1 MQLFKLGYNSLISYT
16 TLNEDKRNQYLHLLS
31 SKSVDGIIVVGSFTS
46 DLDAA
51 ADFAAVQPRAPIV
64 VVGGLV
70 NQVGV
75 PSVYADDYGAIR
87 SLATELLEKGYHSLV
102 YLNDSVT
109 FTGTQKLRGF
119 NDALA
124 SSAPQGQGATLFV
137 KQGDDIINAACEA
150 ISSLIESGASL
161 SGILAADDSL
171 AIGALKALRKR
182 NMQMPVIGYN
192 NTRYA
197 RGATPELSSIDNDYP
212 LMCKTAVEILRK
224 LLNGETVSENVII
237 PTHLAERETYKR

>member
-1 MQLFKLGYNSLISYT
+1 MVLFR
-16 TLNEDKRNQYLHLLS
+16 LNQRFL
-31 SKSVDGIIVVGSFTS
+31 
-46 DLDAA
+46 
-51 ADFAAVQPRAPIV
+51 
-64 VVGGLV
+64 
-70 NQVGV
+70 
-75 PSVYADDYGAIR
+75 
-87 SLATELLEKGYHSLV
+87 
-102 YLNDSVT
+102 
-109 FTGTQKLRGF
+109 
-119 NDALA
+119 
-124 SSAPQGQGATLFV
+124 
-137 KQGDDIINAACEA
+137 NAACEA